1 MESYGI
7 ICLHMGKILLIR
19 RRNSYALTDLV
30 RHIKTVTMDD
40 IVYYAA
46 HMTIPER
53 DALKVET
60 FDQVWKRTWYNPR
73 YRTGRDKTL
82 CRVAYNGLVDE
93 IRYSIDNTVDAYPEA
108 EWGLPKG
115 RPDDNEEPLETAL
128 REFTEETR
136 IPPGDIQ
143 VLPVKFRERY
153 HGHTGKVYDSVYF
166 IAVYIGDDP
175 QDVEF
180 DDNVE
185 VDRVSWVPVEDAE
198 GYIRKYYHGKRA
210 ILRKLARL
218 LGPGENYS

>member
-1 MESYGI
+1 MNSMDNRTLVQSVKCGLCGHYGHTGDHCRVPMESYGI

-73 YRTGRDKTL
+73 YKTGRDKTL

-128 REFTEETR
+128 RE
-136 IPPGDIQ
+136 
-143 VLPVKFRERY
+143 
-153 HGHTGKVYDSVYF
+153 
-166 IAVYIGDDP
+166 
-175 QDVEF
+175 
-180 DDNVE
+180 
-185 VDRVSWVPVEDAE
+185 
-198 GYIRKYYHGKRA
+198 
-210 ILRKLARL
+210 LR
-218 LGPGENYS
+218 